1 MKKVLSLVLVV
12 MMLAATFALAASAMV
27 GEGYHNYGE
36 IANVE
41 RKSIRLDAV
50 KESVYDAA
58 TPIPIKYVSTKDYNT
73 GEKYA
78 FTRENGE
85 PIAEAT
91 AYIVYDSQYIWAY
104 VEVTDSTLNTH
115 AADALQSKYSEDS
128 IEILVDWTN
137 EGLNVADSTPY
148 QSRVSHEGFISA
160 RLGQSGTTMQGTA
173 EQGSPNP
180 VNWLQGT
187 AKATDKGYDCEFRIN
202 IPEAEELGGKEIG
215 EYISIGFTLNDYD
228 STGALSTRIMVSSD
242 PVNGTNQWAVSK
254 IGYIK
259 FNYAPYTG
267 DNTIYYV
274 VVAMVAALAVGGVT
288 VLTLKRR
295 VTSK

>member
-1 MKKVLSLVLVV
+1 MKKVLSLVLAVV
-12 MMLAATFALAASAMV
+12 MMAAMFAFATSAMV

-50 KESVYDAA
+50 KEEAYDKA
-58 TPIPIKYVSTKDYNT
+58 TPIAINSPAIKNWET
-73 GEKYA
+73 GETHPFYP
-78 FTRENGE
+78 RENGE
-85 PIAEAT
+85 TPASGV
-91 AYIVYDSQYIWAY
+91 AYVVYDTQYIWVY
-104 VEVTDSTLNTH
+104 VEVTDATLNTK
-115 AADALQSKYSEDS
+115 AADALQSKYTEDS
-128 IEILVDWTN
+128 VEILVDWTN
-137 EGLNVADSTPY
+137 EGLNVADDTPY
-148 QSRVSHEGFISA
+148 QSRVSHEGYISA

-187 AKATDKGYDCEFRIN
+187 AQHTANGYDCEFRIE
-202 IPEAEELGGKEIG
+202 IPDEKYEIG
-215 EYISIGFTLNDYD
+215 EYISLGLMINDYD
-228 STGALSTRIMVSSD
+228 STGELKTRVMVSAD
-242 PVNGTNQWAVSK
+242 PVNGSNQWSVNK

-274 VVAMVAALAVGGVT
+274 IVAMVAAIAVAGATVVT
-288 VLTLKRR
+288 FKRR

>member
-1 MKKVLSLVLVV
+1 MKKVLSLVLAVV
-12 MMLAATFALAASAMV
+12 MMAAMLALATSAMV
-27 GEGYHNYGE
+27 GEGFHNYGE

-50 KESVYDAA
+50 KEAAYDAA
-58 TPIPIKYVSTKDYNT
+58 APIAINSPAIKNWET
-73 GEKYA
+73 GETHPFYP
-78 FTRENGE
+78 RENGE
-85 PIAEAT
+85 TPASGV
-91 AYIVYDSQYIWAY
+91 AYVVYDTQYIWVY
-104 VEVTDSTLNTH
+104 VEVTDATLNTK
-115 AADALQSKYSEDS
+115 AADALQSKYTEDS
-128 IEILVDWTN
+128 VEILVDWTN
-137 EGLNVADSTPY
+137 EGLNVADDTPY
-148 QSRVSHEGFISA
+148 QSRVSHEGYISA

-187 AKATDKGYDCEFRIN
+187 AQHTAKGYDCEFRIE
-202 IPEAEELGGKEIG
+202 IPDEKYEIG
-215 EYISIGFTLNDYD
+215 EYISLGLMINDYD
-228 STGALSTRIMVSSD
+228 STGELKTRVMVSAD
-242 PVNGTNQWAVSK
+242 PVNGSNQWSVNK

-274 VVAMVAALAVGGVT
+274 IVAMVAAIVVAGATVVT
-288 VLTLKRR
+288 FKRR